1 MDWSS
6 DRVLFRSRS
15 RPQRPGGR
23 GRRTGP
29 PGRPPWPVSGPHA
42 QTRQDLPGRIPPAGR
57 TARAAGSVPTGAGAQ
72 RGVGR
77 LTAPRRHKQPAEFH
91 TASQERGTLVGAR
104 GMRLRDTVGLPP
116 RRLAMR
122 PDVLPFR
129 HTDSGTWSY
138 LVLDPDGGEAALV
151 DPVIDYDA
159 ASGRTGTQSATA
171 LVDAVRDRGAGG
183 RWLLETDGHP

>member
-1 MDWSS
+1 MIRRPPRSTRTDTLFPYTT
-6 DRVLFRSRS
+6 LFRS
-15 RPQRPGGR
+15 
-23 GRRTGP
+23 
-29 PGRPPWPVSGPHA
+29 
-42 QTRQDLPGRIPPAGR
+42 
-57 TARAAGSVPTGAGAQ
+57 PTGAGAQ

-116 RRLAMR
+116 RRLALR

-129 HTDSGTWSY
+129 HPDSGPWSY

-151 DPVIDYDA
+151 DRSEGRRVGKECVSQCR
-159 ASGRTGTQSATA
+159 SGW
-171 LVDAVRDRGAGG
+171 VP
-183 RWLLETDGHP
+183 E